1 MSGIDDIVESLEIS
15 QPAFFRYFPSKDA
28 VLGEV
33 GIRGFA
39 CITEHL
45 RNELSSEA
53 MTAEHLRR
61 LYQELARHA
70 EADRPLWR
78 AAVCFVGEGPVRVPR
93 RRGRSRGGAA
103 LCHEVADHG
112 PEQ

>member
-39 CITEHL
+39 CITDHL

-61 LYQELARHA
+61 LYQGLARHA
-70 EADRPLWR
+70 EADRPLWQARGLSR
-78 AAVCFVGEGPVRVPR
+78 AVSA
-93 RRGRSRGGAA
+93 GRSPGIRQRKEWALGMFRVIGAQ
-103 LCHEVADHG
+103 G
-112 PEQ
+112 QNR